1 MSIAANREKYM
12 WDGQDLS
19 RYVRTT
25 WMLNAQCSLELTT
38 FKARV
43 RFMPA
48 QETAS
53 FTETARQ
60 RNVFAR
66 HSWENNF
73 YIQRIGEL
81 SNTTVIEVLR
91 PGDPDDMI
99 PEAQAVAVLLERL
112 TVLSSTFI
120 LSRPD
125 LHRLLAITQDRSSSI
140 DFTFGRQFFYLRST
154 SRPVSIAKGIV
165 INDRFVRR
173 FERCG
178 FPQLLAVCTS
188 NKEIARRLEIATRW
202 LFESRQEPL
211 MPAAVVK
218 TAIALEALLIA
229 NESEPLTRALSE
241 RAAFILSR
249 DTETRH
255 AISRNV
261 RKFYATRSAV
271 VHGSRRQTINLSPGL
286 LDGMDRLILLL
297 CLMIA
302 ANITG
307 WHSME
312 ALTAWCEDQKWG
324 SPAVNVIQ
332 PFPCKYLNGAI
343 RLFNHVSG

>member
-1 MSIAANREKYM
+1 M

-25 WMLNAQCSLELTT
+25 WMLNAQCSLELPTL
-38 FKARV
+38 KARV
-43 RFMPA
+43 RFLSA

-53 FTETARQ
+53 LTETARR

-73 YIQRIGEL
+73 YLQQIGEL

-99 PEAQAVAVLLERL
+99 SEAQAVAGLLERL
-112 TVLSSTFI
+112 TVLSSTFV

-125 LHRLLAITQDRSSSI
+125 LHRLLAITPDRSSSI
-140 DFTFGRQFFYLRST
+140 DITLGRQFYYLRST
-154 SRPVSIAKGIV
+154 ARPAPIAKGIA
-165 INDRFVRR
+165 IDDRFTRR

-188 NKEIARRLEIATRW
+188 GKEIAQRLEIASRW
-202 LFESRQEPL
+202 LFESRQEPSK
-211 MPAAVVK
+211 PAAIVK

-241 RAAFILSR
+241 RAAFLLSR
-249 DTETRH
+249 DAATRR

-261 RKFYATRSAV
+261 RKFYTARSSV
-271 VHGSRRQTINLSPGL
+271 VHGNRRRTSDISPEL
-286 LDGMDRLILLL
+286 LEGMDRLILLL

-302 ANITG
+302 ANVAD
-307 WHSME
+307 WSSME
-312 ALTAWCEDQKWG
+312 ALTSWCEDQKWG
-324 SPAVNVIQ
+324 APAVAIIQ
-332 PFPCKYLNGAI
+332 PFPGQYLTGAL
-343 RLFNHVSG
+343 RLLDQASDN